1 MTCMA
6 LPSTNDS
13 ILIVSFAACLITYG
27 LLLIRAGGREG
38 KWRWWEVLSSK
49 SIPSNTVNEQ
59 VLMHTCR
66 KIMAERRFQGI
77 TFALPFV
84 MLMWVCCILTGLVT
98 TLMGSQR
105 ANTFYHDVL
114 HILAFVSTVVA
125 TSFLARCKQTRLW
138 SETVMTCW
146 YVIQWGI
153 FLGDV
158 LITDPDR
165 DSVTFHQGANI
176 VPRLAINLLY
186 LRGGVASCF
195 TIIHWVCQIVVYWLG
210 DIETIEV
217 AVIRSEEMYITS
229 GIVVV
234 TLLWD
239 RLVYRQIRTEIHNS
253 STLSEGKASRRLLNT
268 ICDATFELDDNLS
281 IEGEAMQLACML
293 QHGVDRCLRGTMIEQ
308 LLMREDRERFK
319 ERITAPVPIDQ
330 EMANVFR
337 VRFCDS
343 LSNVIDVEVFH
354 VPLPRPL
361 AGAPP
366 RHLVGLRERVDWG
379 DTFDSESSIST
390 TSSRHSQSSGRAS
403 RRSSRQS
410 PRARAT
416 LPAELLGPGGPCRPG
431 ASASTADPA
440 GARGFEPLV
449 VKFDA
454 DSLGIL
460 AASGPGAE
468 ACVPGACLA
477 DLLRPGQDFFMDLE
491 VGREA
496 LRDMLIQDA
505 AASFQYHSSVVFCAT
520 GPTRKSLCKVTLA
533 AAERASGTPGPSEAP
548 PLAATLRTV
557 RALPPRPAAPPA

>member
-1 MTCMA
+1 MRPFPC
-6 LPSTNDS
+6 
-13 ILIVSFAACLITYG
+13 G
-27 LLLIRAGGREG
+27 LSYLQ
-38 KWRWWEVLSSK
+38 
-49 SIPSNTVNEQ
+49 TVG
-59 VLMHTCR
+59 TS
-66 KIMAERRFQGI
+66 AFFQ
-77 TFALPFV
+77 
-84 MLMWVCCILTGLVT
+84 
-98 TLMGSQR
+98 
-105 ANTFYHDVL
+105 H
-114 HILAFVSTVVA
+114 A
-125 TSFLARCKQTRLW
+125 T
-138 SETVMTCW
+138 
-146 YVIQWGI
+146 I
-153 FLGDV
+153 F
-158 LITDPDR
+158 
-165 DSVTFHQGANI
+165 
-176 VPRLAINLLY
+176 PRLAINLIYFRSRVTFCCTVFQSLSHVVV
-186 LRGGVASCF
+186 LFGLGAFCQHCQL
-195 TIIHWVCQIVVYWLG
+195 HWVVFTTTEVFTAVFLTAGNAVWERFVHGQIRA
-210 DIETIEV
+210 DIET
-217 AVIRSEEMYITS
+217 AATQSEAM
-229 GIVVV
+229 
-234 TLLWD
+234 
-239 RLVYRQIRTEIHNS
+239 
-253 STLSEGKASRRLLNT
+253 ASRRLLNT
-268 ICDATFELDDNLS
+268 MCDATFELDDKLC
-281 IEGEAMQLACML
+281 ITGEAAQLAGML
-293 QHGVDRCLRGTMIEQ
+293 HLGIHRCLRGTQVESFVLQ
-308 LLMREDRERFK
+308 VDRELFRS
-319 ERITAPVPIDQ
+319 RITAPVPENQ